1 MAQAVVETEVDPR
14 VLRGPRRNQR
24 LRELAYLQPRA
35 PCWVHLWEALD
46 QVGEPLMRNLLT
58 LHGDRVLQP
67 PLAPDARA
75 ARLLV
80 ERAAHICVAHLS
92 LAAHP
97 RQVGCIRTVSYTHLT
112 LPTIYSV

>member
-1 MAQAVVETEVDPR
+1 MR
-14 VLRGPRRNQR
+14 
-24 LRELAYLQPRA
+24 
-35 PCWVHLWEALD
+35 LWEALD

-75 ARLLV
+75 ARLLI

-92 LAAHP
+92 LAAYP
-97 RQVGCIRTVSYTHLT
+97 RQEEGHGLRRPRVEPL
-112 LPTIYSV
+112 LEPMPTRVKGASAEDRL

>member
-1 MAQAVVETEVDPR
+1 MAQAVVEAEVDPR

-24 LRELAYLQPRA
+24 LRKLAHLQPRA
-35 PCWVHLWEALD
+35 PRWVRLWEALD
-46 QVGEPLMRNLLT
+46 QVGEPLMLSLLT

-80 ERAAHICVAHLS
+80 EQAER
-92 LAAHP
+92 
-97 RQVGCIRTVSYTHLT
+97 
-112 LPTIYSV
+112 